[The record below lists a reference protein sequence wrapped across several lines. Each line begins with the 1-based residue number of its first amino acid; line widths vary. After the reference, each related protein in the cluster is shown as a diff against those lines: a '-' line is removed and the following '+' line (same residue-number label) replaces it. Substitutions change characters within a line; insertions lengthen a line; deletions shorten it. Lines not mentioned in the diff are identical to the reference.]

1 MYERYYKDTLKLYPS
16 LASYLG
22 DRSRDNR
29 VEISIAPS
37 FRERI
42 KRLIAKYDRALKDTT
57 LSSQTHLDSRLLRYE
72 IDMYK
77 EGLKH
82 PFYLMPITSFSNP
95 VMEFDFLERTVY
107 TTAFR
112 EARYKCYARYLK
124 QAMINMRQ
132 GIEQGYVIPRRIC
145 ELLIADIKNFIATS
159 ATALS
164 PEYTDTIVRLLSF
177 LEDTYLSRTR
187 ESVGLCDL
195 PNGKEMYA
203 YLVKEHT
210 TLSGTTPESVHAYGL
225 REVRRLRRV
234 IAETLKKTPYKTLAE
249 LKTDPQNFY
258 HSVKEVMTAYQALQK
273 RIHDQVIPTYFT
285 TQVTPYS
292 IKPIPRVMQDNS
304 PGAFYMAST
313 KTRPGVFY
321 VNTRDTKENPKYAME
336 TLTMH
341 EGEPGHHYQF
351 QYMIEKG
358 VPEHRIH
365 GSDSTA
371 FVEGWALY
379 AESLSTSQDPLTQ
392 LGRLTYDMFRAV
404 RCVVDTGLHYYGWS
418 YDRCLKYMKRHI
430 ALNDSEL
437 ETELNRYI
445 CIPGQAV
452 AYKVGERFF
461 HEQRHRSSFKDIKE
475 YHDAVLCN
483 GVLPLDLLLT
493 LLHPGK
499 DRGDHE

>member
-22 DRSRDNR
+22 DRSRDDR

-42 KRLIAKYDRALKDTT
+42 KRLIAKYDHALKDTT

-164 PEYTDTIVRLLSF
+164 PEYTDAIVRLLSF

-461 HEQRHRSSFKDIKE
+461 HEQRRRCSFKDIKE

>member
-1 MYERYYKDTLKLYPS
+1 MYERYYKDILKLYPS

-22 DRSRDNR
+22 DRSRDDR
-29 VEISIAPS
+29 VEISIAPG

-42 KRLIAKYDRALKDTT
+42 KRLIAKYDQALRVTK
-57 LSSQTHLDSRLLRYE
+57 SSKTTHLDNSLLRYE
-72 IDMYK
+72 VDMFK
-77 EGLKH
+77 EGFKY
-82 PFYLMPITSFSNP
+82 PFHLMPITSFSNP
-95 VMEFDFLERTVY
+95 VMEFDFMERTTY
-107 TTAFR
+107 TAAFR
-112 EARYKCYARYLK
+112 EARYKCYSRYLK
-124 QAMINMRQ
+124 QAMVNMRQ

-145 ELLIADIKNFIATS
+145 ELLIADTKNYIATP
-159 ATALS
+159 ATSL
-164 PEYTDTIVRLLSF
+164 PQEYTKVVSQLLHF
-177 LEDTYLSRTR
+177 LEDTYLSHTR

-210 TLSGTTPESVHAYGL
+210 TLSGTTPESIHAYGL
-225 REVRRLRRV
+225 REVRRLQRV
-234 IAETLKKTPYKTLAE
+234 IAQTLKKTPYKTLVE
-249 LKTDPQNFY
+249 LKSDPKNFY
-258 HSVKEVMTAYQALQK
+258 KTGKEVITAYQTLQQH
-273 RIHDQVIPTYFT
+273 IHDHVIPKYFT
-285 TQVTPYS
+285 QRVTPYS
-292 IKPIPRVMQDNS
+292 IKPIPRIMQDNS

-313 KTRPGVFY
+313 STRPGVFY

-379 AESLSTSQDPLTQ
+379 AESLSTSKDQMTQ

-430 ALNDSEL
+430 ALSDSEL

-461 HEQRHRSSFKDIKE
+461 HEQRRRCDFKDIKE
-475 YHDAVLCN
+475 YHDAVLGN

-493 LLHPGK
+493 LLNPGK

>member
-1 MYERYYKDTLKLYPS
+1 MYELYYKDTLKLYPS

-22 DRSRDNR
+22 DRSRDDR
-29 VEISIAPS
+29 VEISIAPG

-42 KRLIAKYDRALKDTT
+42 KRLIAKYDRALRATK
-57 LSSQTHLDSRLLRYE
+57 SSKTHLDNRLLRYE
-72 IDMYK
+72 IDMFK
-77 EGLKH
+77 EGFKY
-82 PFYLMPITSFSNP
+82 PFHLMPITSFSNP
-95 VMEFDFLERTVY
+95 IMEFDFMERTIY
-107 TTAFR
+107 TDAFR
-112 EARYKCYARYLK
+112 EARYKCYSRYLQ
-124 QAMINMRQ
+124 QAMTNMRQ
-132 GIEQGYVIPRRIC
+132 GIKEGYVIPRRIC
-145 ELLIADIKNFIATS
+145 VLLITDIKNYIATS
-159 ATALS
+159 AASL
-164 PEYTDTIVRLLSF
+164 PQEYTNEILRLVRF
-177 LEDTYLSRTR
+177 LEDTYLSRAR

-225 REVRRLRRV
+225 REVRRIQRI
-234 IAETLKKTPYKTLAE
+234 IAQTLKKTPYKTISE
-249 LKTDPQNFY
+249 LKSDPKNFY
-258 HSVKEVMTAYQALQK
+258 KSGKEVVAAYQALQQH
-273 RIHDQVIPTYFT
+273 IHDHVIPKYFT
-285 TQVTPYS
+285 KRVTPYT

-304 PGAFYMAST
+304 PGAFYMEST
-313 KTRPGVFY
+313 STRPGVFY

-379 AESLSTSQDPLTQ
+379 AESLSTSNDPMTQ

-430 ALNDSEL
+430 ALSDSEL

-461 HEQRHRSSFKDIKE
+461 HEQRRRCSFKDIKE
-475 YHDAVLCN
+475 YHDAVLGN

-493 LLHPGK
+493 LLNAGK
-499 DRGDHE
+499 DCGNHE

>member
-461 HEQRHRSSFKDIKE
+461 HEQRRRSSFKDIKE